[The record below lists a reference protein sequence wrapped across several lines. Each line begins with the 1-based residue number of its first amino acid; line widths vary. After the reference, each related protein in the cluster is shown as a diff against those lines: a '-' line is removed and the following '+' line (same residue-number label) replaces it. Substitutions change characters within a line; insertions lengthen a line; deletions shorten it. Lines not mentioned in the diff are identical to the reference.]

1 VSKQFKATTAKV
13 ATTAWRDQMPK
24 RTTFTILHTNDIHS
38 NLIGL
43 SPSSD
48 YTPETLNDD
57 ATLGGV
63 ARLATLIA
71 ERRKAREAQGP
82 VLTLDAGDYSMG
94 TAFGA
99 AIRETGAELQLLSLM
114 GYDATTFG
122 NHDYDLGPDGLAMAI
137 GVAAK
142 AGRIPAVVASNTDFS
157 GSDPSLSGLK
167 ALAKDEVVRTHAV
180 IERRGVRF
188 GLFGLMGKEAV
199 FYTGGAGAIA
209 FPDAVETGKEMVKLL
224 RETEK
229 VDVVIALSHG
239 GLLRNP
245 DGTYTTGG
253 DVTLAEKVPGIDVV
267 VGGHSHTA
275 LEKAIVV
282 GGRTPVVQAGLYS
295 HFLGEL
301 VVTLDED
308 KLSVDSYTL
317 HPVDDSI
324 AGDPSITQE
333 IEQFKQV
340 ATKAVFASRGYRVD
354 EPLVVVSEDVPNT
367 FTDIVASTPL
377 ANFVCDA
384 DRAATGADIVLT
396 ANGMVRS
403 GFTKGRSGV
412 QTVYDVFAATPLGKG
427 VIDQT
432 AGSALVT
439 AYFNGLEIKHALEF
453 FLIDN
458 PAHPGEY
465 FPRTSGLR
473 FRYDA
478 SRPRYDAVTAIEV
491 GDLDHGYAPIDISGK
506 DERLFSV
513 TSPLYMAMV
522 IVAIP
527 KYSKGALPLTAKH
540 EDGTPLTSRVEAVEE
555 APRAAT
561 PYLLPPRHTVD
572 KRSVASTTERGA
584 LREIKEWQ
592 ALMDHLRGLPV
603 KKAGD
608 LPVFPLDERAREVR
622 AIKAG

>member
-1 VSKQFKATTAKV
+1 MT
-13 ATTAWRDQMPK
+13 P

-38 NLIGL
+38 NLIGMA
-43 SPSSD
+43 PSSD

-71 ERRKAREAQGP
+71 STRKAREAQGP

-122 NHDYDLGPDGLAMAI
+122 NHDYDLGPDGMAVAI
-137 GVAAK
+137 GVAAD

-167 ALAKDEVVRTHAV
+167 ALARDGVVRRHAV
-180 IERRGVRF
+180 IERGGVRF
-188 GLFGLMGKEAV
+188 GLFGLLGKEAV
-199 FYTGGAGAIA
+199 LYTGGAGAIT
-209 FPDAVETGKEMVKLL
+209 FPDAVETGKEMVRIL

-253 DVTLAEKVPGIDVV
+253 DVTLAEQVPGIDVV
-267 VGGHSHTA
+267 VGGHSHTP

-301 VVTLDED
+301 VVTLDGD
-308 KLSVDSYTL
+308 TLSMDSYTL
-317 HPVDDSI
+317 HPVDDAI
-324 AGDPSITQE
+324 AGDPTVTRE
-333 IEQFKQV
+333 IEQFKRV

-354 EPLVVVSEDVPNT
+354 EPLVIVTEDVPNT
-367 FTDIVASTPL
+367 FSDIVASTPL

-403 GFTKGRSGV
+403 GFTRGKSGV
-412 QTVYDVFAATPLGKG
+412 QTVYDVFAASPLGKG
-427 VIDQT
+427 VVDQT

-439 AYFNGLEIKHALEF
+439 AYLSGLEIKNVLEY
-453 FLIDN
+453 FLVEN
-458 PAHPGEY
+458 PAHPGES
-465 FPRTSGLR
+465 FPRTSGMR
-473 FRYDA
+473 FRYDP
-478 SRPRYDAVTAIEV
+478 SRPKYDVVTAIEV

-506 DERLFSV
+506 DKRLFSV
-513 TSPLYMAMV
+513 TSPLYMAML
-522 IVAIP
+522 IVAVP
-527 KYSKGALPLTAKH
+527 ANSKGALPLTAKH
-540 EDGTPLTSRVEAVEE
+540 KDGTPLTSQVEAVEE

-572 KRSVASTTERGA
+572 KRSVAATTDEGSA
-584 LREIKEWQ
+584 TTDEGSLREVKEWQ
-592 ALMDHLRGLPV
+592 AVMDHLRRLPV
-603 KKAGD
+603 KSPGE
-608 LPVFPLDERAREVR
+608 LPLFPLDERTREMR
-622 AIKAG
+622 AIKAFSPR

>member
-1 VSKQFKATTAKV
+1 MDEGKTAGLE
-13 ATTAWRDQMPK
+13 AGDAM
-24 RTTFTILHTNDIHS
+24 TFTILHTNDIHS
-38 NLIGL
+38 NLIGMA
-43 SPSSD
+43 PSSD
-48 YTPETLNDD
+48 YSPGTTNDD
-57 ATLGGV
+57 ATLGGF
-63 ARLATLIA
+63 ARLASVIA
-71 ERRKAREAQGP
+71 ARRKAREAQGP
-82 VLTLDAGDYSMG
+82 VLVLDAGDYSMG

-99 AIRETGAELQLLSLM
+99 AIRETGAELQLMALM

-122 NHDYDLGPDGLAMAI
+122 NHDYDLGPDGMAQAI

-157 GSDPSLSGLK
+157 GDDPSLSGLK
-167 ALAKDEVVRTHAV
+167 ALADDKVVQTHAV
-180 IERRGVRF
+180 IERGGVRF

-199 FYTGGAGAIA
+199 FYTAGAGAIA
-209 FPDAVETGKEMVKLL
+209 FPDAVETGKEMVRLL

-229 VDVVIALSHG
+229 VDIVIALSHG

-253 DVTLAEKVPGIDVV
+253 DVTLAQSVPGIDVV
-267 VGGHSHTA
+267 VGGHSHTP

-295 HFLGEL
+295 RYLGEL
-301 VVTLDED
+301 VVTLRGD

-317 HPVDDSI
+317 HPIDDTI
-324 AGDPSITQE
+324 AGDASVTRE
-333 IEQFKQV
+333 IEQFKHV
-340 ATKAVFASRGYRVD
+340 VTEAVFASRGYRVD
-354 EPLVVVSEDVPNT
+354 EPLVLVSEDVPNT

-403 GFTKGRSGV
+403 GFTKGKSGV

-427 VIDQT
+427 VLDET

-439 AYFNGLEIKHALEF
+439 AWFTGLEIKHALEF
-453 FLIDN
+453 FLVDN

-465 FPRTSGLR
+465 FPRVSGMR

-478 SRPRYDAVTAIEV
+478 SRPQFDVVTAIEV
-491 GDLDHGYAPIDISGK
+491 GDLERGYAPIDISGK
-506 DERLFSV
+506 DKRLFSV
-513 TSPLYMAMV
+513 TSPLYMAMI
-522 IVAIP
+522 IVAVP
-527 KYSKGALPLTAKH
+527 AYSKGALPLAAKH
-540 EDGTPLTSRVEAVEE
+540 KDGTPLTSRVDAVEE

-561 PYLLPPRHTVD
+561 PYLLPPRHAVD
-572 KRSVASTTERGA
+572 RRSVAATTEKGA
-584 LREIKEWQ
+584 PREIKEWQ
-592 ALMDHLRGLPV
+592 AVMDHLRRLPV
-603 KKAGD
+603 ENTGE